1 MTFSEITERVKKI
14 FPDAIVKAEENII
27 QPCMVINKNFL
38 VEVCQLLLKT
48 EGMYFDFLSCLTA
61 IDNGSAK
68 NSMEIVYHL
77 YSIPY
82 QQSLVLKVELP
93 RTFSEENR
101 ADFVM
106 YENIFMPFLPSV
118 SSVWKTANWHEREA
132 FDLVGVW
139 FEGHPDLR
147 RILMPAD
154 WQGYPL
160 RKDYTNLDSYHGIK
174 VVY

>member
-1 MTFSEITERVKKI
+1 
-14 FPDAIVKAEENII
+14 
-27 QPCMVINKNFL
+27 
-38 VEVCQLLLKT
+38 
-48 EGMYFDFLSCLTA
+48 
-61 IDNGSAK
+61 
-68 NSMEIVYHL
+68 
-77 YSIPY
+77 
-82 QQSLVLKVELP
+82 
-93 RTFSEENR
+93 
-101 ADFVM
+101 M